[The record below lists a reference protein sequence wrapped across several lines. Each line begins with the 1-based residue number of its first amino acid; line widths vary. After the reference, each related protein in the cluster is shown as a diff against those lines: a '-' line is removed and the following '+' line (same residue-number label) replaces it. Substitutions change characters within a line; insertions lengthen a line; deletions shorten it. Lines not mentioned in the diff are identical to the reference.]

1 MMATPADIVTCVMT
15 SASRGFAG
23 TMVEPAGKKP
33 EKLLK
38 LYDIESSPHCRLV
51 REVLTE
57 LDLDAEIYPCPKGG
71 GSFRREARK
80 LGGKEQFP
88 FLVDPNTGKKMYE
101 SLDIIEYLYR
111 TYACRELPAKWKTPL
126 RQVAGS
132 AVAGVPRALHGARAR
147 RSVAAPVRG
156 TAQHSGQMIEL
167 YSYEHSPYAR
177 LVRETL
183 CELEV
188 PYVLRSCGRTVLA
201 EWIPP
206 FIREPVGLIADSEL
220 RNRLDLQ
227 ALEGKVGI
235 PYLRDHTTE
244 TALFES
250 GDIIDYLEQQYAA

>member
-1 MMATPADIVTCVMT
+1 MVKPVDLVTCVMT
-15 SASRGFAG
+15 SAGRGFAG
-23 TMVEPAGKKP
+23 TMVEPAAHKP

-38 LYDIESSPHCRLV
+38 LYDIESSPYCRLV

-57 LDLDAEIYPCPKGG
+57 LDLDAEIYPCPKNGR
-71 GSFRREARK
+71 SFRGEVRK

-88 FLVDPNTGKKMYE
+88 FLVDPNTGKQMYE
-101 SLDIIEYLYR
+101 SLDIIEYFYQ
-111 TYACRELPAKWKTPL
+111 TYAGRELPDKWNKPQ

-132 AVAGVPRALHGARAR
+132 AVAGVPRAFHGAKAR
-147 RSVAAPVRG
+147 RSAAAPARG
-156 TAQHSGQMIEL
+156 TGEDAEQMLEL

-188 PYVLRSCGRTVLA
+188 PYIVRNCGRTRLG

-220 RNRLDLQ
+220 HNRRNLQ

-235 PYLRDHTTE
+235 PYLRDHS
-244 TALFES
+244 TATDLFES
-250 GDIIDYLEQQYAA
+250 DDIVEYLEKQYAA